1 MAAASKLQGAP
12 RLTTGRSTTEA
23 YSLGALV
30 LVIATATIIAALGFE
45 YIGGYLPCPL
55 CLQQRYAY
63 YAGIPATFLA
73 LVLVSSGHRRVGGLI
88 FFAVC
93 LAFLANTGLGV
104 YQSGAEWGWW
114 PGPQA
119 CGTVQAIGGTSGGL
133 LDKLDATKV
142 VKCDEAAWRLAF
154 LSFAGWNAVVSL
166 LLAMVSL
173 KAAFAAVPQ
182 E

>member
-1 MAAASKLQGAP
+1 MVTVSRLGGGSASS
-12 RLTTGRSTTEA
+12 REA
-23 YSLGALV
+23 YSLGSLTLV
-30 LVIATATIIAALGFE
+30 VATGIILAALAFE
-45 YIGGYLPCPL
+45 HIGGYLPCPL

-73 LVLVSSGHRRVGGLI
+73 LVLVSSGRGRIAGLI

-93 LAFLANTGLGV
+93 LGFLANTGLGV

-114 PGPQA
+114 PGPQS

-133 LDKLDATKV
+133 FDKLDATKV
-142 VKCDEAAWRLAF
+142 IKCDEAQWRFAL

-166 LLAMVSL
+166 FLALASL
-173 KAAFAAVPQ
+173 KAAFAAAPQ
-182 E
+182 D